1 MDELQIKNILCKTLG
16 NCFKGVYSMDEWRT
30 LKKKANPCAYV
41 FNTQPSS
48 VRFGHWIGI
57 YIQKNGKAIFF
68 DSFGRSPESLGFL
81 LFLEKHAKTWQY
93 NNIPV
98 QSPFSGV
105 CGQHVIC
112 FFLYIQNISAW
123 LKLFHSSSLLSNDN
137 TVHEMI
143 NNKFNINA
151 PLYPDIQVLM

>member
-1 MDELQIKNILCKTLG
+1 MDALQIEKILCKSLG
-16 NCFKGVYSMDEWRT
+16 KHFKGVFSMDEWRSLRNET
-30 LKKKANPCAYV
+30 KPAAYV
-41 FNTQPSS
+41 FNTQPSH

-57 YIQKNGKAIFF
+57 YIKKNGKAIFF

-98 QSPFSGV
+98 QNAFSAV

-112 FFLYIQNISAW
+112 FFLYAHNLSAW
-123 LKLFHSSSLLSNDN
+123 LNLLSSSLLTNDY
-137 TVHEMI
+137 TVHKMI
-143 NNKFNINA
+143 ETKFHVNA
-151 PLYPDIQVLM
+151 PLYPDIQIFM